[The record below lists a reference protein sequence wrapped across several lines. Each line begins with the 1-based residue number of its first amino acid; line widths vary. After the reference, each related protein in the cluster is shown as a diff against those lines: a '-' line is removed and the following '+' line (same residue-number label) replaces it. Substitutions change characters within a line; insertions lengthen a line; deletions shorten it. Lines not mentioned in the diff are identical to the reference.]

1 MERRR
6 ISIFESF
13 LSGGSVGKRARKV
26 QKAALNAWRINYVIV
41 DILSTLSLKVNTFIQ
56 AKEDVVGLDWTP
68 MIRILI
74 LLPALPQS
82 KGPSNKIYIFLSNK
96 RWSPQL
102 WAAPLWREPFCTL
115 NSLGAAAVCLR
126 ERASSSCNPLMGQF
140 AWNMSYN
147 SILTYLPEICNF
159 IFTYFWQFSP
169 DTVGWEK
176 SRQTIFKFFF
186 SPRGIISLQ
195 RSTRAI
201 SILIKIFIF

>member
-68 MIRILI
+68 MIRILT

-82 KGPSNKIYIFLSNK
+82 KGPSNKIYIFFRHQTKDNHLNSEPLPCGV
-96 RWSPQL
+96 SHSVL
-102 WAAPLWREPFCTL
+102 WARATLPPFVFAREL
-115 NSLGAAAVCLR
+115 QVAA
-126 ERASSSCNPLMGQF
+126 
-140 AWNMSYN
+140 
-147 SILTYLPEICNF
+147 ILCWGSLPEICL
-159 IFTYFWQFSP
+159 TMLLA
-169 DTVGWEK
+169 
-176 SRQTIFKFFF
+176 
-186 SPRGIISLQ
+186 SLW
-195 RSTRAI
+195 RCSWCHS
-201 SILIKIFIF
+201 SIG

>member
-26 QKAALNAWRINYVIV
+26 QKAALNAWRINYLIV

-68 MIRILI
+68 MIRILRLI

-115 NSLGAAAVCLR
+115 SSRDAAAVCLR

-140 AWNMSYN
+140 AWNMSYKF
-147 SILTYLPEICNF
+147 IFTYLPEICNF
-159 IFTYFWQFSP
+159 IFTCSWQFSP

-186 SPRGIISLQ
+186 HLEELFPCRDPHELSASW
-195 RSTRAI
+195 
-201 SILIKIFIF
+201 

>member
-41 DILSTLSLKVNTFIQ
+41 DILSTLSLKVNTSTQ
-56 AKEDVVGLDWTP
+56 AWAFKED
-68 MIRILI
+68 
-74 LLPALPQS
+74 
-82 KGPSNKIYIFLSNK
+82 IFSPSNK

-115 NSLGAAAVCLR
+115 SSLDAAAVCLR
-126 ERASSSCNPLMGQF
+126 ERASSSCNPLLGQF
-140 AWNMSYN
+140 AWNMSYKF
-147 SILTYLPEICNF
+147 ILTYLPEICNF
-159 IFTYFWQFSP
+159 IFTCFWQFSP

-201 SILIKIFIF
+201 SILTKIFIF